1 MAIKGLRSRSP
12 VILSDTQLAL
22 LTFLAALSVRLIHI
36 GERSLWLDEAYSVWL
51 SAQSLAVIRETV
63 DFHPPLYYVLLKL
76 WTSAGSWAASDTGVR
91 LPSAIFSAASI
102 AGGVWCV
109 RRLRL
114 PGAGLVAVLGVT
126 SALSVWYAHEV
137 RMYAAASLAIL
148 AASACMALLTWQTPP
163 RATAISLWTAYAV
176 AAVASI
182 YLSYDAILV
191 LFGINALCLGA
202 MLLKRP
208 PGWILTR
215 TLGGWLLA
223 HALVVDAY
231 LPQMRNLS
239 ITLRDATSLHWAA
252 RFPIV
257 ATAALAGALGM
268 ALFVF
273 AFWRLPRLRGP
284 VIIVIALTALLL
296 LGAAS
301 LVPQGLSI
309 KRHVAIIAPLLMVA
323 CGVALAAAGAA
334 RHWRVLAV
342 AAGIPALIAV
352 LFVHPKEDWRGVA
365 ALLRQEARPGDA
377 LVLHRGYIDF
387 PLQRYF
393 PLERWVVVKAGRS
406 DDVAE
411 ITHSA
416 TARVWLIESHTG
428 NPDTLAPNVASGRVL
443 ALDRSFYRVAVRRFD
458 RS

>member
-1 MAIKGLRSRSP
+1 MAL
-12 VILSDTQLAL
+12 
-22 LTFLAALSVRLIHI
+22 
-36 GERSLWLDEAYSVWL
+36 
-51 SAQSLAVIRETV
+51 
-63 DFHPPLYYVLLKL
+63 
-76 WTSAGSWAASDTGVR
+76 WAAY
-91 LPSAIFSAASI
+91 I
-102 AGGVWCV
+102 
-109 RRLRL
+109 
-114 PGAGLVAVLGVT
+114 
-126 SALSVWYAHEV
+126 
-137 RMYAAASLAIL
+137 
-148 AASACMALLTWQTPP
+148 
-163 RATAISLWTAYAV
+163 V

-182 YLSYDAILV
+182 YLSYNAIPV
-191 LFGINALCLGA
+191 LLGVNAMCLGA
-202 MLLKRP
+202 MLLKGP
-208 PGWILTR
+208 TGWVITR
-215 TLGGWLLA
+215 TLGSWLLA
-223 HALVVDAY
+223 HALIVAAY
-231 LPQMRNLS
+231 LPQLRNLS
-239 ITLRDATSLHWAA
+239 ITLQAATSLHWAT

-257 ATAALAGALGM
+257 ASVALAGALGM

-273 AFWRLPRLRGP
+273 TFWRLPRLRAP
-284 VIIVIALTALLL
+284 ITIVIVLTALLV
-296 LGAAS
+296 LGVAS

-309 KRHVAIIAPLLMVA
+309 KRHAAIVAPLLTAA
-323 CGVALAAAGAA
+323 CGVALTAARAP

-342 AAGIPALIAV
+342 AAGIPALLAV

-377 LVLHRGYIDF
+377 LVLHRGYIDL

-443 ALDRSFYRVAVRRFD
+443 ALDRSFYRVVVRRFD

>member
-1 MAIKGLRSRSP
+1 
-12 VILSDTQLAL
+12 LAL

-51 SAQSLAVIRETV
+51 AAQSLAVIRETV

-137 RMYAAASLAIL
+137 RMYAAASLAVL
-148 AASACMALLTWQTPP
+148 AASACLTLITWQTPS
-163 RATAISLWTAYAV
+163 RATVSMALWAAYVV

-182 YLSYDAILV
+182 YLSYNAIPV
-191 LFGINALCLGA
+191 LLGVNALCLGA
-202 MLLKRP
+202 MLLKGP
-208 PGWILTR
+208 SDWVITR
-215 TLGGWLLA
+215 TIAGLLGA
-223 HALVVDAY
+223 HALVVITY
-231 LPQMRNLS
+231 MPQMRNFS
-239 ITLRDATSLHWAA
+239 MTLQAATSLHWAT

-257 ATAALAGALGM
+257 ASAALAGALGM
-268 ALFVF
+268 ALFGF
-273 AFWRLPRLRGP
+273 IFWRLPRLRAP
-284 VIIVIALTALLL
+284 VTIVIVLTALLV
-296 LGAAS
+296 LGVAS

-309 KRHVAIIAPLLMVA
+309 KRHAAIVAPLLTAA
-323 CGVALAAAGAA
+323 CGVALTAARAP

-342 AAGIPALIAV
+342 AAGIPALLAV

-365 ALLRQEARPGDA
+365 ALLQQEARPGDA
-377 LVLHRGYIDF
+377 LVLHRGYIDL

-393 PLERWVVVKAGRS
+393 PLERWIVVKAGRS

-443 ALDRSFYRVAVRRFD
+443 AFDQSFYRVEVRRFD